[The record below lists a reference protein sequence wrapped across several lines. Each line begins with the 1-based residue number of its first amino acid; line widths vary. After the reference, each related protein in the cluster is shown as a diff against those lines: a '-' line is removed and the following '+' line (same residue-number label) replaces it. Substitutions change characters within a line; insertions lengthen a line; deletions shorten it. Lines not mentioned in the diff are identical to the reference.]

1 MRAWQYEGGHRPIA
15 LNEIDDPEPGP
26 TQVIIDVRAAGLCH
40 SDLMYMGTGDRAMPF
55 LPMTQGHENAGV
67 ISALG
72 AEVTG
77 FAVGDVVG
85 VNSAGVQPPL
95 GMFTPGGFAD
105 KLAADYRDLARVPEG
120 LDFSLAAL
128 ATDAGM
134 TSYHAM
140 IKAGGAGPGMK
151 VGVIGFGG
159 LGQIGARAA
168 VLAGAEVHV
177 AEMKEDV
184 RPLARQ
190 AGVTSCVAD
199 ASEWAGGGASPM
211 AGGTFDL
218 VVDYAGFDTTQ
229 KALTAVRRG
238 GTVVQVGLG
247 KPTFT
252 VSTPTM
258 LGRTLIGS
266 LGGTVDDIGEVYDLM
281 VRGEIQPAYT
291 EIAFEDIG
299 AGLEKLKNNEVTG
312 RLREGEGVVLPGDSD
327 REVKARRDLVQSR
340 AAGTA

>member
-1 MRAWQYEGGHRPIA
+1 MKAWQYMGDHAPIQ
-15 LNEIDDPEPGP
+15 LNEVDEPVPGP
-26 TQVIIDVRAAGLCH
+26 TQVIIDVKAAGLCH
-40 SDLMYMGTGDRAMPF
+40 SDIMYMQTGDAVMPF

-67 ISALG
+67 ISRIG
-72 AEVTG
+72 SEVVG

-120 LDFSLAAL
+120 LDLSLAAL

-140 IKAGGAGPGMK
+140 IKEGGASAGMK

-177 AEMKEDV
+177 AETKEDV
-184 RPLARQ
+184 WPVAKAVGVVDCVKDAAEWVTPMTGDPLNA
-190 AGVTSCVAD
+190 
-199 ASEWAGGGASPM
+199 ASG
-211 AGGTFDL
+211 FDL
-218 VVDYAGFDTTQ
+218 IVDYAGFDTTQ
-229 KALTAVRRG
+229 KALNAIKRG
-238 GTVVQVGLG
+238 GKVVQVGLG

-252 VSTPTM
+252 VSTPTI
-258 LGRTLIGS
+258 LGKTLVGS
-266 LGGTVDDIGEVYDLM
+266 LGGTVQDIEEVFELM
-281 VRGEIQPAYT
+281 RRGEIAPVYE
-291 EIAFEDIG
+291 EISFDAVGE
-299 AGLEKLKNNEVTG
+299 GLERLANNAVTG
-312 RLREGEGVVLPGDSD
+312 RLVARFGD
-327 REVKARRDLVQSR
+327 
-340 AAGTA
+340 